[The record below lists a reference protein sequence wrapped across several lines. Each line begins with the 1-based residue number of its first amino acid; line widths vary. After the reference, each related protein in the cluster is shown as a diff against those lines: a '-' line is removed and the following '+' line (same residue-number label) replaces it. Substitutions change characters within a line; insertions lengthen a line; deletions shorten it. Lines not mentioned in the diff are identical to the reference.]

1 MSLKAEAV
9 GYRDLEEKARALR
22 RHVVNMT
29 AAANSGH
36 PGGSLSAA
44 DIVAALYFRVM
55 RGLDPQNPKNPDR
68 DRFVLSK
75 GHCCPVLYAAL
86 AEKGFIPVDELE
98 TFRKLHSRLQGHPDM
113 NKVPGVEASAGSL
126 GQGFSM
132 AVGMALAGK
141 IDGRGYR
148 VYALLG
154 DGECQEGQVWEA
166 AMSAAHYR
174 LDNLVAI
181 VDRNG
186 LQIDGPT
193 EEVMG
198 LDPLPDKWSAFGW
211 HTLEID
217 GHSFPEIL
225 AALDEAAAVRG
236 KPTAIIARTV
246 KGKGVSFMENA
257 VEWHGVAPNAEQRQQ
272 ALAELGGVAGEH

>member
-1 MSLKAEAV
+1 MQLKAEVANFK
-9 GYRDLEEKARALR
+9 DLEDKARILR
-22 RHVVNMT
+22 RHVINMV

-36 PGGSLSAA
+36 PGGSLSSA
-44 DIVAALYFRVM
+44 DVVAALYFRVM
-55 RGLDPQNPKNPDR
+55 RGLDPRNPKNPDR

-113 NKVPGVEASAGSL
+113 TKVPGVEASAGSL
-126 GQGFSM
+126 GQGISM

-141 IDGRGYR
+141 IDKRGYR
-148 VYALLG
+148 VFVLLG

-166 AMSAAHYR
+166 AMSAAHYH

-181 VDRNG
+181 IDRNR

-193 EEVMG
+193 EEVMS
-198 LDPLPDKWSAFGW
+198 LEPLAEKWTAFGW
-211 HTLEID
+211 HTVEID
-217 GHSFPEIL
+217 GHSFPQIV
-225 AALDEAAAVRG
+225 AALEASPVPG
-236 KPTAIIARTV
+236 KPMAIIANTV

-257 VEWHGVAPNAEQRQQ
+257 VEWHGVAPNQEQRQQ
-272 ALAELGGVAGEH
+272 ALAELGGVAGER

>member
-1 MSLKAEAV
+1 MSLKADAAV
-9 GYRDLEEKARALR
+9 TSYQDLAEKARILR
-22 RHVVNMT
+22 RHVINMT
-29 AAANSGH
+29 AASQSGH

-44 DIVAALYFRVM
+44 DIVAALYFRVL
-55 RGLDPQNPKNPDR
+55 RRVDPANPKDPDR

-86 AEKGFIPVDELE
+86 AEKGFIPVDMLE
-98 TFRKLHSRLQGHPDM
+98 TFRKLHSPLQGHPDM

-141 IDGRGYR
+141 IDSRDYR

-154 DGECQEGQVWEA
+154 DGECQEGQIWEA
-166 AMSAAHYR
+166 AMAAAHYK

-198 LDPLPDKWSAFGW
+198 LEPLPDKWRAFGW
-211 HTLEID
+211 HTIVID
-217 GHSFPEIL
+217 GHSYREIL
-225 AALDEAAAVRG
+225 AAFDEAAATRG
-236 KPTAIIARTV
+236 RPTAIIARTV

-257 VEWHGVAPNAEQRQQ
+257 VEWHGVAPNAQQREQ
-272 ALAELGGVAGEH
+272 ALAELGGVDQ